1 VHGVDVAEDIAVER
15 LQVGEVVAA
24 GQPPP
29 FQVDQPR
36 RGQRRLGPGQF
47 GGVGDAEQV
56 ALLSSVH
63 LII

>member
-1 VHGVDVAEDIAVER
+1 MYR
-15 LQVGEVVAA
+15 NGEVVAA

-36 RGQRRLGPGQF
+36 RGQRRLDTGQF

-56 ALLSSVH
+56 AQHAAGRFQIRVTGRAAH
-63 LII
+63 LR

>member
-1 VHGVDVAEDIAVER
+1 VEG
-15 LQVGEVVAA
+15 LQVGEVVPA

-36 RGQRRLGPGQF
+36 CGQRRLGPAQF

-56 ALLSSVH
+56 AQHAAGRIQIRVTGRAAH
-63 LII
+63 PR